1 MWNPSL
7 PAAWALFGKYKSH
20 LKQLDADWQV
30 ASCRA
35 EVHINCSC
43 IMLRVRFSAHWK
55 FFYVWGEQVAVDH
68 NWEASANS
76 DLQVYLL
83 ANEKEKTLKKTQH
96 NPTKKK
102 ENLKETLTNPTKTQ
116 KSFPNKASHCMWV
129 GCGFVG
135 FFLVAAIHIF
145 FCVYCCIVGL
155 VKNRHVAYRVCYL
168 TEFPMPFLL
177 VIIMYLWAGRWHI
190 GMCKVK
196 ENAVKSDNWQ

>member
-102 ENLKETLTNPTKTQ
+102 RKPTRNPHKPHKNTEKLPKQ
-116 KSFPNKASHCMWV
+116 SFPLHVGWLWV
-129 GCGFVG
+129 CRVFPCCCNTY
-135 FFLVAAIHIF
+135 FFLCLLLYSWPCEKPA
-145 FCVYCCIVGL
+145 CCIL
-155 VKNRHVAYRVCYL
+155 SLLFNWISHAFFISNHHVPVSREV
-168 TEFPMPFLL
+168 T
-177 VIIMYLWAGRWHI
+177 RWNVWSERKCSEI
-190 GMCKVK
+190 R
-196 ENAVKSDNWQ
+196 